1 VREHCSDEVLSGYL
15 DGDLAPADAGQIA
28 EHVATCPSC
37 RRNLAQVREI
47 RDAAASLEQMAPPE
61 RTWQAIQERLQRRG
75 GLAPVRVT
83 PWAWL
88 GVPTLAAAALLVAFV
103 WGRQIVAHR
112 TRGPGPVSP
121 QAAAQA
127 CGDSVEVVYQRYV
140 ADIDSAI
147 RECEAAM
154 QENPGNDR
162 VRRAYQ
168 GAQTSRANAMD
179 RLVSGGD

>member
-1 VREHCSDEVLSGYL
+1 
-15 DGDLAPADAGQIA
+15 
-28 EHVATCPSC
+28 
-37 RRNLAQVREI
+37 
-47 RDAAASLEQMAPPE
+47 
-61 RTWQAIQERLQRRG
+61 
-75 GLAPVRVT
+75 
-83 PWAWL
+83 
-88 GVPTLAAAALLVAFV
+88 
-103 WGRQIVAHR
+103 
-112 TRGPGPVSP
+112 VSP
-121 QAAAQA
+121 QAAAQV

-154 QENPGNDR
+154 QENPGNAR